1 MARAHWSAYRRDRL
15 KALPFVVEA
24 PQTPGASLGRRL
36 SHMMAWCSE
45 HVAPDSYGTSLREN
59 GDTSD
64 AALLIGLIIWHFVDE
79 QTAKEFAAHFGL
91 TYPPSGTGA
100 AKVTNGDGTRC

>member
-24 PQTPGASLGRRL
+24 PQTPGASLGQRL

-45 HVAPDSYGTSLREN
+45 HVARDSYGTSFREDRN
-59 GDTSD
+59 TWD
-64 AALLIGLIIWHFVDE
+64 AALPIGFVIWHFADE
-79 QTAKEFAAHFGL
+79 QTAKNFAAHFDL
-91 TYPPSGTGA
+91 AYLPPGTGA
-100 AKVTNGDGTRC
+100 AKAPNGDGKRY